1 MLFIDSH
8 PLPPPTWEGVLLYQ
22 SLDCRLTAG
31 GSLLRR
37 RTLQNVNFAADAKHI
52 NFVVSMLFFFHT
64 PCPLSLGER
73 EGVPPHTRPFTFVNG
88 ATTPLEG
95 SGTGRGGHFSMF

>member
-1 MLFIDSH
+1 MLPKFDV
-8 PLPPPTWEGVLLYQ
+8 PPN
-22 SLDCRLTAG
+22 G
-31 GSLLRR
+31 GGKFVRR

-64 PCPLSLGER
+64 PCPLSLSER